1 MKTLLQQIKPNYIK
15 AIQSSDYKYSSSRI
29 LAKLESSTFYGDLTI
44 NELRDIY
51 NMCGIESVRV
61 SAWDIRFGDN
71 ILIPDND

>member
-1 MKTLLQQIKPNYIK
+1 MKTLLQQIKPNYVK
-15 AIQSSDYKYSSSRI
+15 AIQSSDYTYSASRI

-71 ILIPDND
+71 ILVPDND

>member
-1 MKTLLQQIKPNYIK
+1 MKTLLEQIKPNYIK
-15 AIQSSDYKYSSSRI
+15 AIKSSDYKYSSSRI